1 MNRTSIL
8 VPDTEWGRGA
18 DWAGLPV
25 DLRYYDLDDPDPAG
39 DNRSA
44 ILIDLKGPASASG
57 RLIGRLPA
65 LRVLQTLTAGVEH
78 WDGHLPD
85 GVMLVNCS
93 GAHGGATA
101 EIAIAGLLALY
112 RRLPEIFVNN
122 AARNW
127 TLLPGETVNGQTAV
141 VIGAG
146 DVGHCLATRLQALG
160 ARVDVAA
167 RTARDGVI
175 ALADAVAGLAAYD
188 IVALAT
194 PLTEA
199 TRGLVDAAFLARMK
213 DRAVLVNIGRGPIVA
228 TDALVGEV
236 QPGRL
241 RAVLDVTDPE
251 PLPPGHPLW
260 SVPGVIITPHV
271 GGAVHSAFAN
281 AMRVAIG
288 QIAAVMAGE
297 TPSNHIRGP
306 KTMLEPKV

>member
-1 MNRTSIL
+1 M
-8 VPDTEWGRGA
+8 
-18 DWAGLPV
+18 
-25 DLRYYDLDDPDPAG
+25 
-39 DNRSA
+39 
-44 ILIDLKGPASASG
+44 
-57 RLIGRLPA
+57 
-65 LRVLQTLTAGVEH
+65 
-78 WDGHLPD
+78 
-85 GVMLVNCS
+85 
-93 GAHGGATA
+93 
-101 EIAIAGLLALY
+101 
-112 RRLPEIFVNN
+112 
-122 AARNW
+122 
-127 TLLPGETVNGQTAV
+127 
-141 VIGAG
+141 
-146 DVGHCLATRLQALG
+146 
-160 ARVDVAA
+160 
-167 RTARDGVI
+167 I